1 MKRIMFISWDMSIL
15 GGINQVLVGLANK
28 LSKDYEVYIV
38 SLVKSGEKTKYILNS
53 EIKGLEYLTEEDCRG
68 REVLIKGRK
77 KLRKL
82 IKEKEIDI
90 LFLMGFQVSLPV
102 ILMTFGLKCKNVFC
116 DHEALLRRLQWYVI

>member
-53 EIKGLEYLTEEDCRG
+53 EIKGLEYLTEEDCC
-68 REVLIKGRK
+68 
-77 KLRKL
+77 
-82 IKEKEIDI
+82 
-90 LFLMGFQVSLPV
+90 PV
-102 ILMTFGLKCKNVFC
+102 KYAGVCLCGYAERVCGTV
-116 DHEALLRRLQWYVI
+116 